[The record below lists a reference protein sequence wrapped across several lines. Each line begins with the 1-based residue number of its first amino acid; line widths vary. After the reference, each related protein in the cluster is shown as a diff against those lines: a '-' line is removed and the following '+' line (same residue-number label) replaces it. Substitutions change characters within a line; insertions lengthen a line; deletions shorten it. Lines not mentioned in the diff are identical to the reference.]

1 MSKNSFISD
10 QKRLPSTAEYSQVS
24 SCGHLAITNTPL
36 IRTAADPRRWKL
48 QTFDWN
54 NLSLLRRTL
63 AITDLRTLSSVTAA
77 QFYCSNSRYNGHQS
91 ATFNILDRIT
101 SNYNCLC
108 SCVYMRRRAGPA
120 CRDPRCTSRDLS
132 KCDSPPLIYTQRK
145 VLREY
150 KLRHEPSQPRLRVV
164 PHFSSGMVERAKRE
178 RAWK

>member
-1 MSKNSFISD
+1 MSKNSFITE

-24 SCGHLAITNTPL
+24 SCGHLAITNSPL
-36 IRTAADPRRWKL
+36 IRTAANPRRRKL

-91 ATFNILDRIT
+91 APFNILDRIT
-101 SNYNCLC
+101 SNNNCLC
-108 SCVYMRRRAGPA
+108 SCVYMRRRAGLA
-120 CRDPRCTSRDLS
+120 CRDPGCTNRDLS

-150 KLRHEPSQPRLRVV
+150 KVWAEPARLKAVLLRTIRKDD
-164 PHFSSGMVERAKRE
+164 F
-178 RAWK
+178 